1 MVCLAP
7 RAPRDSVRPP
17 RLSDVGAWP
26 LNVTVRRHV
35 SFLLRFLRIELIAQ
49 LALILC
55 ALLFGLA
62 FMLSAAAFGGSA
74 PFKVQDLMAVPSLAL
89 MAYLYEVGPVAIL
102 FAPIYAILEARNR
115 ATVVTAALAGMAPG
129 LAMLILSFTPAA
141 RMPIFTPLYST
152 LYMAVGLSVAAAT
165 HLFRTRGE
173 RSVGAA

>member
-1 MVCLAP
+1 MSS
-7 RAPRDSVRPP
+7 RARSDIVRP
-17 RLSDVGAWP
+17 RLQSGGIGRP
-26 LNVTVRRHV
+26 FNFTVRRHV
-35 SFLLRFLRIELIAQ
+35 LFLLRLLRIELIAQ

-55 ALLFGLA
+55 VLLFGLA
-62 FMLSAAAFGGSA
+62 FMISAAVFGGSA

-102 FAPIYAILEARNR
+102 FAPIYAVLESRNR
-115 ATVVTAALAGMAPG
+115 ATVVTATLAGVAPG

-141 RMPIFTPLYST
+141 RMPIFTPLYAT

-173 RSVGAA
+173 RSVGAT